1 MAIQRY
7 EFRVAG
13 TLSERVQGAFDDMQV
28 VVTPPETIIRGEI
41 VDESHLHGVLALL
54 RALGLHMVSIN
65 QVPSCRRLCDER
77 LSIDVEGQGARRP
90 RHVRIR
96 AAAGHGE
103 LCGIHVRP
111 RA

>member
-41 VDESHLHGVLALL
+41 VDESHLHGMLALL
-54 RALGLHMVSIN
+54 RALGLHMVSMN
-65 QVPSCRRLCDER
+65 QVPD
-77 LSIDVEGQGARRP
+77 
-90 RHVRIR
+90 
-96 AAAGHGE
+96 
-103 LCGIHVRP
+103 
-111 RA
+111 